1 LIGEVERHHRFV
13 VELARALPAILDD
26 LSALQFR
33 CLTIKAA
40 NVPAA
45 GRKFLAAT
53 MCL

>member
-1 LIGEVERHHRFV
+1 VKSSVITASLWS
-13 VELARALPAILDD
+13 LPAPYQQFWND